1 MRNLLIPLSLLVATS
16 VFSDNVTITPPTDG
30 GTMLQGEVYL
40 PDLQCGASEVLTL
53 NGNAIS
59 CTAVAGTAGPQGPK
73 GEVGPQ
79 GPQGPQGPKGAQGLQ
94 GAQGDQG
101 PTGSG
106 LEIAGTV
113 PTTNDLTDISSPTA
127 GDTYV
132 VTDED
137 KIAVY
142 DGSDWV
148 TLDRLQGEQGPEGAP
163 GAQGATGAQGPA
175 GDIGPQGPVGPPGP
189 AGPAGATGATG
200 AVGEDGPP
208 GPEGP
213 PGPTGPVGSLPTGT
227 IVMWFGSNAPEGWL
241 ICDGRSFN
249 TDELSNL
256 HAHLQSV
263 PNYES
268 GKTPDFRGLY
278 PGGAGTAPS
287 NRGGNALTIGG
298 ASETNAYHAYKTA
311 RPTNNFSTNTTGEH
325 KHKIGTTGNV
335 DGKKSDG
342 RFYPSET
349 SGRTTGPAGD
359 HSHTIDAGGDS
370 TTRPPTL
377 SVHFIIKT

>member
-1 MRNLLIPLSLLVATS
+1 MRNLLIPLSLLVAIGA
-16 VFSDNVTITPPTDG
+16 FGDNVTITPPTDG
-30 GTMLQGEVYL
+30 GTLLQGEVYL

-53 NGNAIS
+53 NGNKIS
-59 CTAVAGTAGPQGPK
+59 CTAVAGAAGPQGQK

-79 GPQGPQGPKGAQGLQ
+79 GPQGAQGVQ
-94 GAQGDQG
+94 GVQGDQG

-113 PTTNDLTDISSPTA
+113 ATTNDLSGISSPSA

-148 TLDRLQGEQGPEGAP
+148 TLDRLQGGQGPAGAP
-163 GAQGATGAQGPA
+163 GAQGATGAQGPT
-175 GDIGPQGPVGPPGP
+175 GNTGPQGP
-189 AGPAGATGATG
+189 AGPAGPAGITGATG
-200 AVGEDGPP
+200 DIGEDGPP

-227 IVMWFGSNAPEGWL
+227 IVMWFGSTAPEGWL
-241 ICDGRSFN
+241 ICDGREFN
-249 TDELSNL
+249 TTELSNL
-256 HAHLQSV
+256 HAHLQTV
-263 PNYES
+263 PNYNS
-268 GKTPDFRGLY
+268 GSTPDFRGLY
-278 PGGAGTAPS
+278 PGGAGAAPS
-287 NRGGNALTIGG
+287 DRGGNTLTIS
-298 ASETNAYHAYKTA
+298 SEPRTNAYHAYRTA
-311 RPTNNFSTNTTGEH
+311 RPTNRFSTSTDGNHRH
-325 KHKIGTTGNV
+325 KFGNTGNV
-335 DGKKSDG
+335 DGKASGG
-342 RFYPSET
+342 RMYHDPDN
-349 SGRTTGPAGD
+349 GKAQTGYAGE
-359 HSHTIDAGGDS
+359 HSHFIDVGGDS

>member
-298 ASETNAYHAYKTA
+298 EPETNAYHAYKTA
-311 RPTNNFSTNTTGEH
+311 RPSTKFKTSTGGNH
-325 KHKIGTTGNV
+325 KHKIGNTGTV
-335 DGKKSDG
+335 SGSKSGG
-342 RFYPSET
+342 RFYPDVN
-349 SGRTTGPAGD
+349 GDKKTGVAGE
-359 HSHTIDAGGDS
+359 HSHTIYAGGDD